1 MELQAL
7 DVNPLTLLVI
17 AHADVVVIISKM
29 SNWREEYLVSLK
41 ESEMNSPVN
50 MELVQTCS
58 QMADRISALEAERAS
73 LQARPLAP
81 PSSSSSSSTTGK
93 PPPPDAAAP
102 RPGHDDATTTQLRHD
117 LAEAL
122 RAKGATETRLRAA
135 EEELAKLRVK
145 TKEDAR
151 SLRDLTSER
160 TALTTRLKDREYELR
175 EKRKLVE
182 EVQDEMIT
190 LNLQMSVA
198 EKERD
203 KVKKENKELVDRWMK
218 RMAQEADAMN
228 LANEP
233 ASR

>member
-1 MELQAL
+1 M
-7 DVNPLTLLVI
+7 P
-17 AHADVVVIISKM
+17 
-29 SNWREEYLVSLK
+29 NWREEYLISLRD
-41 ESEMNSPVN
+41 SEMNTPVN

-58 QMADRISALEAERAS
+58 QMADRISALEAERSSLEAQLAS
-73 LQARPLAP
+73 
-81 PSSSSSSSTTGK
+81 SGK
-93 PPPPDAAAP
+93 PPQKNAAGGAANSTADT
-102 RPGHDDATTTQLRHD
+102 GETAQLRHD

-122 RAKGATETRLRAA
+122 RSKGTTETRLRAA
-135 EEELAKLRVK
+135 EEELAKLRSK

-151 SLRDLTSER
+151 SVRSLTADR
-160 TALTTRLKDREYELR
+160 TALTTRLKDREFELR

-182 EVQDEMIT
+182 VTTAVLTFWGSQVQDEMIT
-190 LNLQMSVA
+190 LNLQVSVA

-233 ASR
+233 GSR

>member
-1 MELQAL
+1 M
-7 DVNPLTLLVI
+7 P
-17 AHADVVVIISKM
+17 
-29 SNWREEYLVSLK
+29 NWREEYLVSLK
-41 ESEMNSPVN
+41 ESEMNNPVN

-73 LQARPLAP
+73 LQARPL

-93 PPPPDAAAP
+93 PGPDAAAP
-102 RPGHDDATTTQLRHD
+102 RPGYDPVTTTTQLRHD

-122 RAKGATETRLRAA
+122 RAKGTTETRLRAA
-135 EEELAKLRVK
+135 EEELAKLRAK

-151 SLRDLTSER
+151 SVRDLASER
-160 TALTTRLKDREYELR
+160 TVLTTRLKDREYELR

>member
-1 MELQAL
+1 MELEL
-7 DVNPLTLLVI
+7 SNVNPLTFLVI
-17 AHADVVVIISKM
+17 VHADVATISEM

-41 ESEMNSPVN
+41 ESEINNPVN
-50 MELVQTCS
+50 MELVQTY
-58 QMADRISALEAERAS
+58 RISALEAERAS
-73 LQARPLAP
+73 LQARKL
-81 PSSSSSSSTTGK
+81 PSSSSSSSITGK
-93 PPPPDAAAP
+93 LTPDAAAP
-102 RPGHDDATTTQLRHD
+102 RPGQDDATTTQLRHD

-151 SLRDLTSER
+151 SVRDLTSER